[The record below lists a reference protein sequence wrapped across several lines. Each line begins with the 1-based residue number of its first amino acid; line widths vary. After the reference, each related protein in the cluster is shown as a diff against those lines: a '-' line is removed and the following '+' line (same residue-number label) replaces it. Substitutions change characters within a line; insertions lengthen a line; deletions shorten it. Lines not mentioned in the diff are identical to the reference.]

1 MIAGMS
7 FLAQARSA
15 SVRSSESELESA
27 HGSRF
32 FFLDFLRRLTRLLI
46 FSFSSSWHGSQTGI
60 TLFMIW
66 YSMSEPG
73 IWRRQRRHEAV
84 AKEPVRKHGQRS
96 AHQHRQGLSRWG
108 ARRTMALED
117 LLDANLMLEGCG
129 EPQMKGQQVSRET
142 TDPLRLPAEDEL
154 TVDVLRVVAQ

>member
-96 AHQHRQGLSRWG
+96 AHQHR
-108 ARRTMALED
+108 TMALED